1 MPVSGY
7 EPRYSTYTRE
17 RAKVRRDLA
26 LADDRPPAERETAW
40 RPGDDDDR
48 PTFGDLSWRERRGL

>member
-7 EPRYSTYTRE
+7 ELPYATYTRE
-17 RAKVRRDLA
+17 RAEARRDLA

-48 PTFGDLSWRERRGL
+48 AGVQDLSWRERRGL